1 MPLQPSQ
8 AVRTRDWEF
17 KRRRGAWSINGE
29 FWDSGRIDANPAFGD
44 VEIWRFQNTSGGWFH
59 PIHTHLVDF
68 RILDRNGRPPQV
80 YELGAKDTTYVGENE
95 TLRVIARFVP
105 HRGRYMLHCHNLV
118 HEDTHMMTNFE
129 VGQGGPSPLSAPP
142 SPLPAPPL

>member
-1 MPLQPSQ
+1 
-8 AVRTRDWEF
+8 
-17 KRRRGAWSINGE
+17 
-29 FWDSGRIDANPAFGD
+29 
-44 VEIWRFQNTSGGWFH
+44 
-59 PIHTHLVDF
+59 
-68 RILDRNGRPPQV
+68 V